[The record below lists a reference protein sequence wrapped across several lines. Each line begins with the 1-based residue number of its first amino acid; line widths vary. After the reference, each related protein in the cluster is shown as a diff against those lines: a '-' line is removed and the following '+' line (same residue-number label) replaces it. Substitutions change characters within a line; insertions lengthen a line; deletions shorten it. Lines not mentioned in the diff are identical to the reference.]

1 LKSVAARNRLA
12 AARAA
17 AHHRYRSGRR
27 PGTEVRRTMEA
38 VIGIALM
45 IIALV
50 EMIVISRV
58 VISNTPR

>member
-1 LKSVAARNRLA
+1 
-12 AARAA
+12 
-17 AHHRYRSGRR
+17 
-27 PGTEVRRTMEA
+27 

-58 VISNTPR
+58 VISNTPS